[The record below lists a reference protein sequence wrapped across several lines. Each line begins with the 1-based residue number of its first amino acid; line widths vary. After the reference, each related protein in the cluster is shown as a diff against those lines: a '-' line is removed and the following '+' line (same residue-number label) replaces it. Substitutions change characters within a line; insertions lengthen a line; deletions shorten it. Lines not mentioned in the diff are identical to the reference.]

1 MRQTK
6 RPGSL
11 GVEQPNQVII
21 TQSKAPRTPLASR
34 ASGAIMAGRAK
45 KKCLFE
51 DDVRAMLGMPKI
63 DFQDEDTTLEKKL
76 ANGHAM
82 QVHTVASFFPSVVPR
97 SRVATW
103 MHLRFAAVSVLNH
116 PVPVLN
122 VAVNLPGCV
131 CTVHAHAPCFRVRCA
146 DAGVG

>member
-1 MRQTK
+1 
-6 RPGSL
+6 
-11 GVEQPNQVII
+11 
-21 TQSKAPRTPLASR
+21 
-34 ASGAIMAGRAK
+34 MAGRAK

-82 QVHTVASFFPSVVPR
+82 QVHAVASLFPSVVPR

-103 MHLRFAAVSVLNH
+103 MHLRFAAVSVLKRTTTRAAMT
-116 PVPVLN
+116 VLSSPQ
-122 VAVNLPGCV
+122 LR
-131 CTVHAHAPCFRVRCA
+131 TSS
-146 DAGVG
+146 

>member
-1 MRQTK
+1 
-6 RPGSL
+6 
-11 GVEQPNQVII
+11 
-21 TQSKAPRTPLASR
+21 
-34 ASGAIMAGRAK
+34 MAGRAK

-82 QVHTVASFFPSVVPR
+82 QVHAVASFFPSVVPR

-146 DAGVG
+146 DAGVR